1 METKVFDTAK
11 EKEKIILIAVET
23 SDGDAAAR
31 SLNELEE
38 LGQTAGAE
46 TVAKII
52 QNREKAHAGTYIGK
66 GKIEEARKLINNTKA
81 DTVVCDDELSPA
93 QYHNLEEALGV
104 KVIDRTVMILDIFAK
119 RASTSE
125 GKLQVEL
132 AQLRYRASHL
142 TGGRSELSRLGGGI
156 GTRGPGEQKL
166 EMDRR
171 LIKERITQ
179 VRKELDRVK
188 HVRELTRKKRHE
200 NPIPVVAIAGYTNA
214 GKSTLLNKLT
224 GAGVL
229 SEDKLFA
236 TLDPVTRRLELETGG
251 EMLFT
256 DTVGFIRKLPHHLI
270 QAFRGTLEE
279 AKYAD
284 IILHVADCSNPEMDA
299 QMHTVYDTFE
309 KLGISDKKIVTAFN
323 KTDLV
328 NGDVQFKDLK
338 ADKTV
343 KISAKNGTGLDLLVD
358 TLAEVLKE
366 GKKIIE
372 KIFPYSEASK
382 VNEIHKFGQ
391 IMEEEYRD
399 NGIYVKAEIPSG
411 YMYMFD

>member
-132 AQLRYRASHL
+132 AQLRSGLHILQAAEVSCHGL
-142 TGGRSELSRLGGGI
+142 AVEL
-156 GTRGPGEQKL
+156 
-166 EMDRR
+166 
-171 LIKERITQ
+171 
-179 VRKELDRVK
+179 
-188 HVRELTRKKRHE
+188 
-200 NPIPVVAIAGYTNA
+200 
-214 GKSTLLNKLT
+214 
-224 GAGVL
+224 
-229 SEDKLFA
+229 
-236 TLDPVTRRLELETGG
+236 
-251 EMLFT
+251 
-256 DTVGFIRKLPHHLI
+256 
-270 QAFRGTLEE
+270 
-279 AKYAD
+279 
-284 IILHVADCSNPEMDA
+284 A
-299 QMHTVYDTFE
+299 QEV
-309 KLGISDKKIVTAFN
+309 
-323 KTDLV
+323 LV
-328 NGDVQFKDLK
+328 NRNLK
-338 ADKTV
+338 WTD
-343 KISAKNGTGLDLLVD
+343 GL
-358 TLAEVLKE
+358 
-366 GKKIIE
+366 
-372 KIFPYSEASK
+372 
-382 VNEIHKFGQ
+382 
-391 IMEEEYRD
+391 
-399 NGIYVKAEIPSG
+399 
-411 YMYMFD
+411 